1 MNPRGKRVTNMKRA
15 SVSCGMPAGSLS
27 STSVPN
33 WVGRA
38 EEISENTKNFPN
50 LRKNHTST
58 DPRNIM
64 NSPKWHEH
72 KEIHTQALHS
82 KKKKML
88 ERQRKNLKKQQE
100 KNDSIVLRIP
110 VRLTDFGYWKQR
122 RPEAELWMAYSKS

>member
-1 MNPRGKRVTNMKRA
+1 MNPRGKRGTNMKRA

-64 NSPKWHEH
+64 NSKHKKD
-72 KEIHTQALHS
+72 KEIHTKRHHNQIALN
-82 KKKKML
+82 
-88 ERQRKNLKKQQE
+88 E
-100 KNDSIVLRIP
+100 
-110 VRLTDFGYWKQR
+110 
-122 RPEAELWMAYSKS
+122 

>member
-1 MNPRGKRVTNMKRA
+1 MWDTMKLKKVHVIKVLREEREEQKKNMRINL
-15 SVSCGMPAGSLS
+15 V
-27 STSVPN
+27 
-33 WVGRA
+33 
-38 EEISENTKNFPN
+38 ENFLN
-50 LRKNHTST
+50 LMKKQSPH
-58 DPRNIM
+58 PRNIM

-72 KEIHTQALHS
+72 KEIHTQELHIK